1 MPRKRSCSYF
11 LQSLRS
17 YLPQF
22 THSFFKIVIWAVKA
36 EAVGSTTWRTNSE
49 LFLLRGGCQHCS
61 PRGEPAGVSG
71 PQRDGCPQAAPRRR
85 QGRASSRGG
94 QRAGLGGGWADRE
107 RPRPSPGV
115 PEPPSK
121 GGRNTLTPGPGCWA
135 LLAER
140 GLVKVSLCASY
151 VKSSVGHSQLLRSP
165 LDCRDPTSPS

>member
-1 MPRKRSCSYF
+1 MPRKRSCSCF

-17 YLPQF
+17 YFQQF

-36 EAVGSTTWRTNSE
+36 EAVGSTTWRTNSD
-49 LFLLRGGCQHCS
+49 LFLLRGGCQHRS

-71 PQRDGCPQAAPRRR
+71 PQRDGCPQAARRRR
-85 QGRASSRGG
+85 QSRGG

-107 RPRPSPGV
+107 RPWPSPGV
-115 PEPPSK
+115 SEPPSE
-121 GGRNTLTPGPGCWA
+121 GGRNTPTPGPGCWA

-151 VKSSVGHSQLLRSP
+151 VKSSVGHSHLLRSP
-165 LDCRDPTSPS
+165 WDCRDPTSPS